1 MISAHIQNAEII
13 VIKVGSSLLIK
24 DGQLN
29 QAWLSALAADL
40 ADARARGQK
49 VMIVSS
55 GAVALGSHSL
65 GLARDELTIEQSQA
79 AAAAGQI
86 DLAHGWKEALAP
98 VGCAAAQILLTLRDT
113 EQRRRYL
120 NARRTVQSLLD
131 LGVIP
136 IVNENDTVATQE
148 LRYGDNDRLAA
159 RVAGMISAD
168 CLVLLSDV
176 DGLYTAAPEADPEAK
191 PISVVDEI
199 DDDIL
204 AMAGGSGSAFGSG
217 GMVTKLEAARICMQ
231 AGCHMVLADGRVQ
244 RPLQALQAGAQA
256 TLFRAHEGPR
266 TARQNWISGSL
277 EPKGSLHIDAGAQ
290 AALLDGNSLL
300 PVGVSAIDGTFER
313 GDCVSILGPDGQD
326 LARGLSAYASQDA
339 LRIMGQPSSAIAAQL
354 GYHGRSEMIH
364 RDDMVINRT
373 NKEET

>member
-1 MISAHIQNAEII
+1 
-13 VIKVGSSLLIK
+13 
-24 DGQLN
+24 
-29 QAWLSALAADL
+29 
-40 ADARARGQK
+40 
-49 VMIVSS
+49 
-55 GAVALGSHSL
+55 
-65 GLARDELTIEQSQA
+65 
-79 AAAAGQI
+79 
-86 DLAHGWKEALAP
+86 LAHGWKEALAP

-231 AGCHMVLADGRVQ
+231 AGVSHGAGRWP
-244 RPLQALQAGAQA
+244 RA
-256 TLFRAHEGPR
+256 TA
-266 TARQNWISGSL
+266 ASG
-277 EPKGSLHIDAGAQ
+277 
-290 AALLDGNSLL
+290 
-300 PVGVSAIDGTFER
+300 
-313 GDCVSILGPDGQD
+313 
-326 LARGLSAYASQDA
+326 
-339 LRIMGQPSSAIAAQL
+339 PSSRCPSYFIP
-354 GYHGRSEMIH
+354 GP
-364 RDDMVINRT
+364 
-373 NKEET
+373 